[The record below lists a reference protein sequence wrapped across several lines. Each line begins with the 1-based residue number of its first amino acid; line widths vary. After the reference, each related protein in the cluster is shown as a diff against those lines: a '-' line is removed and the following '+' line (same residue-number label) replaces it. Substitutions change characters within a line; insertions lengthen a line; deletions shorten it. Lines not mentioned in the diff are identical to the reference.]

1 MSYQENTDCLIWTD
15 YYDDFEDWK
24 ESTDEEYLSLP
35 EDRLR
40 EIFYEAN
47 ADNLDDERCNLDIQ
61 LSAPILVIADLG
73 LWYGRRTGYREIE
86 SGNIRDC
93 LYSNTDYTTW
103 YVDKDG
109 EFCCEAIHHDGT
121 NYYRY
126 RAYKDGVTDE
136 QIDDLKEKLYCGTA
150 TEKDI
155 DKVTRRL
162 GNDIGQMYG
171 WTFPKKVKT
180 REVMAR

>member
-1 MSYQENTDCLIWTD
+1 MSYQENTDRLIWTD
-15 YYDDFEDWK
+15 YYDFEDWK
-24 ESTDEEYLSLP
+24 ESTDEKYLSLP

-47 ADNLDDERCNLDIQ
+47 ADNLDDERCNLNIQ

-162 GNDIGQMYG
+162 GNDIGQVYG
-171 WTFPKKVKT
+171 RTFPEKVKA

>member
-1 MSYQENTDCLIWTD
+1 M
-15 YYDDFEDWK
+15 
-24 ESTDEEYLSLP
+24 
-35 EDRLR
+35 
-40 EIFYEAN
+40 
-47 ADNLDDERCNLDIQ
+47 
-61 LSAPILVIADLG
+61 
-73 LWYGRRTGYREIE
+73 
-86 SGNIRDC
+86 
-93 LYSNTDYTTW
+93 
-103 YVDKDG
+103 DKDG

-171 WTFPKKVKT
+171 WTFPEKVKT